1 MASTPETSPVAS
13 APATALPSAWLWL
26 GAGLILSALVA
37 RDGFSLMVGAWFV
50 RPEYSH
56 GMLIPFVAGYLI
68 WQRRASL
75 GIDRA
80 AGSWLGPVV
89 VALGLALWL
98 LGALSTIRVVNQ
110 YAVIVMFYGVM
121 LAMVGPRTFA
131 KLWAPMLMLL
141 LMVPLPGFFYNN
153 ISLDLQLISSA
164 FGVWLMRL
172 FGISVYLSGNV
183 IDLGHFQM
191 QVVEACDGLRYLF
204 PLMTLGFIFA
214 YFFRAPLWQRIL
226 VFLSSVPI
234 TIFMNSAR
242 IAMIGVF
249 ADNGNT
255 ALAEGLLHELQ
266 GWVIFMASGA
276 LLLAETWLLVK
287 VFARDKSWRDL
298 LSLDLPMTHGERQ
311 RVPGSRAPASLVA
324 AAVLLGLATITSY
337 LLPERVEARPQRSW
351 FVDFPS
357 KLGDWSGRQGKI
369 GDDYLGFLKLD
380 DYLMADFT
388 SGKSVVNLYSTYYAS
403 QRQGE
408 SVHSPRSCMPAG
420 GWTISTLGQV
430 TIPGEEGAPGLRVNR
445 ALINLGEE
453 RQLVYYWFKQRDRV
467 LTNEYVVKWYIFVD
481 ALTRQRTDGGLV
493 RLITPLRLGEDA
505 SDGDARLQAFARI
518 AEPELRPFLPD

>member
-1 MASTPETSPVAS
+1 V
-13 APATALPSAWLWL
+13 
-26 GAGLILSALVA
+26 
-37 RDGFSLMVGAWFV
+37 
-50 RPEYSH
+50 
-56 GMLIPFVAGYLI
+56 LIPFVAGYLI

-80 AGSWLGPVV
+80 GGSWLGPVV
-89 VALGLALWL
+89 VTLGLALWL
-98 LGALSTIRVVNQ
+98 LGALSTIRAVNQ
-110 YAVIVMFYGVM
+110 YALVVMFYGVV
-121 LAMVGPRTFA
+121 LAMIGPRAFA

-153 ISLDLQLISSA
+153 LSLQLQLISSA

-204 PLMTLGFIFA
+204 PLMTLGFIVA

-226 VFLSSVPI
+226 VFLSSIPI

-249 ADNGNT
+249 ADSGNT
-255 ALAEGLLHELQ
+255 ALADGLLHELQ

-287 VFARDKSWRDL
+287 LFARNRSWRDV
-298 LSLDLPMTHGERQ
+298 LSLDLTITRSERHST
-311 RVPGSRAPASLVA
+311 PGRRAPASLVA
-324 AAVLLGLATITSY
+324 AALVLGVVAIASY
-337 LLPERVEARPQRSW
+337 LMPARAEVRPQRSW

-357 KLGDWSGRQGKI
+357 ALGDWNGRQEKI
-369 GDDYLGFLKLD
+369 EDNYLEFLKLD
-380 DYLMADFT
+380 DYLMANFT
-388 SGKSVVNLYSTYYAS
+388 NGKDAVNLYSAYYAS

-408 SVHSPRSCMPAG
+408 SVHSPRSCIPAG
-420 GWTISTLGQV
+420 GWRITALQQV
-430 TIPGEEGAPGLRVNR
+430 TIPAEAGARGLRVNR
-445 ALINLGEE
+445 ALIEFGEQ

-481 ALTRQRTDGGLV
+481 ALTRQRTDGALV
-493 RLITPLRLGEDA
+493 RLITPLRPGEDA
-505 SDGDARLQAFARI
+505 GAGDARLQVFARV
-518 AEPELRPFLPD
+518 AEPELRSFLPD

>member
-1 MASTPETSPVAS
+1 MASTPETSSVAS
-13 APATALPSAWLWL
+13 APATAAPAWLWL
-26 GAGLILSALVA
+26 GAGLILSILVA
-37 RDGFSLMVGAWFV
+37 RDGFYLMAGAWFA

-56 GMLIPFVAGYLI
+56 GILIPFVAGYLI

-89 VALGLALWL
+89 VMLGLVLWL
-98 LGALSTIRVVNQ
+98 LGALSTIRAVNQ
-110 YAVIVMFYGVM
+110 YALIVMFYGVM
-121 LAMVGPRTFA
+121 LAMVGPRAFA

-153 ISLDLQLISSA
+153 LSLQLQLISSA

-204 PLMTLGFIFA
+204 PLMTLGFIVA

-255 ALAEGLLHELQ
+255 ALANGLLHELQ

-287 VFARDKSWRDL
+287 LFARNASWRDL
-298 LSLDLPMTHGERQ
+298 LTLDFPAARSVGLAVS
-311 RVPGSRAPASLVA
+311 RVRAPASLVA
-324 AAVLLGLATITSY
+324 AAIVLGAAAIASFLMPTRI
-337 LLPERVEARPQRSW
+337 EAHPARSW
-351 FVDFPS
+351 FVDFPT

-369 GDDYLGFLKLD
+369 EDNYLEFLKLD
-380 DYLMADFT
+380 DYLLADFT
-388 SGKSVVNLYSTYYAS
+388 NGKDVVNLYSAYYAS

-420 GWTISTLGQV
+420 GWRITKLEQI
-430 TIPGEEGAPGLRVNR
+430 TIPAEGRARGLRVNR
-445 ALINLGEE
+445 ALIELGND

-481 ALTRQRTDGGLV
+481 ALTRQRTDGALV
-493 RLITPLRLGEDA
+493 RLITPLRPGEDA
-505 SDGDARLQAFARI
+505 DAGDARLQVFARV
-518 AEPELRPFLPD
+518 AEPELRSFLPD

>member
-1 MASTPETSPVAS
+1 MASTPETSSVAS
-13 APATALPSAWLWL
+13 GAANALPSAWLWL
-26 GAGLILSALVA
+26 GAGLILSILVA
-37 RDGFSLMVGAWFV
+37 RDGFSLMTGAWFA

-56 GMLIPFVAGYLI
+56 GMLIPLVAGYLI

-80 AGSWLGPVV
+80 AGSWLGPAVV
-89 VALGLALWL
+89 VLGLALWL
-98 LGALSTIRVVNQ
+98 LGALSTIRAVNQ
-110 YAVIVMFYGVM
+110 YALIVMFYGVV

-131 KLWAPMLMLL
+131 RLWAPMLMLL

-153 ISLDLQLISSA
+153 LSLQLQLVSSA

-204 PLMTLGFIFA
+204 PLMTLGFIVA
-214 YFFRAPLWQRIL
+214 YFFRAPLWQRLL

-249 ADNGNT
+249 ADSGNT

-287 VFARDKSWRDL
+287 SFAKSKSWRDV
-298 LSLDLPMTHGERQ
+298 LSLDVPARGER
-311 RVPGSRAPASLVA
+311 RHAPGRRAPASLVA
-324 AAVLLGLATITSY
+324 AAVVLGGAAIASY
-337 LLPERVEARPQRSW
+337 LMPARVEAHPQRNW
-351 FVDFPS
+351 FVDFPT
-357 KLGDWSGRQGKI
+357 KVGAWTGRQGKI
-369 GDDYLGFLKLD
+369 EDNYLEFLKLD
-380 DYLMADFT
+380 DYLLADFT
-388 SGKSVVNLYSTYYAS
+388 NGKDVVNLYSAYYAS

-408 SVHSPRSCMPAG
+408 SVHSPRSCIPAG
-420 GWTISTLGQV
+420 GWRITTLEQV
-430 TIPGEEGAPGLRVNR
+430 TIPGEAGSRGLRVNR
-445 ALINLGEE
+445 AVIELGEQ

-481 ALTRQRTDGGLV
+481 ALTRQRTDGALV
-493 RLITPLRLGEDA
+493 RLITPLRPGENA
-505 SDGDARLQAFARI
+505 GDGDARLQAFARV
-518 AEPELRPFLPD
+518 AEPELRSFLPD